1 MVLFETIRIIPFLYM
16 WKQLHN
22 IIKLFRLT
30 LHVVNG
36 KKKNQTSYRPLSD
49 FWCLDEVL
57 GFFFKYKKVN
67 ALNKRKEL
75 VSKRN

>member
-49 FWCLDEVL
+49 FWYLDED
-57 GFFFKYKKVN
+57 F
-67 ALNKRKEL
+67 
-75 VSKRN
+75 

>member
-1 MVLFETIRIIPFLYM
+1 MC
-16 WKQLHN
+16 KQLHD

-36 KKKNQTSYRPLSD
+36 KKNQTSYRPLSD

-57 GFFFKYKKVN
+57 FFFFQIQ
-67 ALNKRKEL
+67 E
-75 VSKRN
+75 S